1 LETLCGLFRYA
12 SWIDIESDTCFR
24 NITWGSLPIG
34 CQGVVRKDAL
44 EAAKVRPK
52 MFTTIVKLLR
62 KLKKIK
68 KNLILRFLF
77 NIYKYTK

>member
-1 LETLCGLFRYA
+1 VVCFRYA

>member
-1 LETLCGLFRYA
+1 MVCFRYA
-12 SWIDIESDTCFR
+12 ERIDIELDTGLG
-24 NITWGSLPIG
+24 NLTWGSVPIG
-34 CQGVVRKDAL
+34 CQGVMRKDAL

-62 KLKKIK
+62 KLKKNK

>member
-1 LETLCGLFRYA
+1 M
-12 SWIDIESDTCFR
+12 
-24 NITWGSLPIG
+24 
-34 CQGVVRKDAL
+34 RKDAL

-68 KNLILRFLF
+68 KNLVLGFLLY
-77 NIYKYTK
+77 IYKYTK